1 MTTTRI
7 TQPAIEPITL
17 AEAKAHLRLTHD
29 DEDLLISSMISA
41 ARAACEDRLQR
52 TLISTG
58 WQLTLPAFTQNISL
72 GMGDVQRVTAIT
84 YKDQNGATQTLSP
97 SAYQLGRL
105 NGQPLLMPAPGQS
118 WPATQPGAI
127 EAVDIEYLAGYGDTA
142 DKVPQ
147 PLKAWILLALGD
159 LFENRQ
165 ATNIGSSV
173 NPLPFA
179 DALLDTYRNFA
190 L

>member
-7 TQPAIEPITL
+7 TQPASEPITL

-29 DEDLLISSMISA
+29 DEDLLVSAMSSS

-52 TLISTG
+52 TLITSS
-58 WQLTLPAFTQNISL
+58 WKLTLPAFRPVIYL
-72 GMGDVQRVTAIT
+72 PMGDVQSVTAVT
-84 YKDQNGATQTLSP
+84 YKDQAGTTQILSQ

-118 WPATQPGAI
+118 WPATLTGVI

-142 DKVPQ
+142 DKVPS
-147 PLKAWILLALGD
+147 PIKAWILLALGD

-173 NPLPFA
+173 NRLSFA
-179 DALLDTYRNFA
+179 DGLLDTYRNI
-190 L
+190 LL